1 MLPPRDFDTTTE
13 CFSRPPAGPASW
25 STTSVFPTGFS
36 VGLPRLYSGDR
47 PTCCASTLRERLL
60 RVGQPSPRAA
70 VALRS
75 SRFRGHATLPRW
87 PRPGMHP
94 EPRPERSLAQS
105 GAGWTS
111 AEAELRLG
119 AEWMPGRKNARYLR
133 RPSRSRADDACKA
146 GKSWQA
152 RAVLLARCGCPP
164 RRCWRCCCWLCCA
177 PPRSQGRTTE
187 RRRTIRPQPYDNL
200 ACLALRCTADT

>member
-1 MLPPRDFDTTTE
+1 MKTLGHRTRLVNLNTARSARGRRPRSGATAETVLLPRVFDTTTE
-13 CFSRPPAGPASW
+13 CFCRPPAGPASW

-36 VGLPRLYSGDR
+36 VGLPRRYSGDR
-47 PTCCASTLRERLL
+47 PTSCSSTLRAVRLL

-105 GAGWTS
+105 GAVWTS

-133 RPSRSRADDACKA
+133 RPSRGRAVDAA
-146 GKSWQA
+146 RQA
-152 RAVLLARCGCPP
+152 RVEL
-164 RRCWRCCCWLCCA
+164 
-177 PPRSQGRTTE
+177 S
-187 RRRTIRPQPYDNL
+187 
-200 ACLALRCTADT
+200 